1 MQHATIKGIELKKAK
16 SGAKGIVIT
25 ILTDDSQWIRDWI
38 GESAPSKVSDRWWS
52 AAGVPPQGWNGLMS
66 HAGFDLIDVGVSVTL
81 KEGDYGTQV
90 DGVFTIDSGVQD
102 PAQEEP
108 ASVEDDDELPF

>member
-38 GESAPSKVSDRWWS
+38 GESAPAKVSSRWWE
-52 AAGVPPQGWNGLMS
+52 AAGIQPQGWDGLMS

-90 DGVFTIDSGVQD
+90 DEVYTLNSGVQD

-108 ASVEDDDELPF
+108 ATVEDDDELPF

>member
-25 ILTDDSQWIRDWI
+25 ILTDDQWIRDWI
-38 GESAPSKVSDRWWS
+38 GENAPAKVSNRWWE
-52 AAGVPPQGWNGLMS
+52 AAGIQPQGWDGLMS
-66 HAGFDLIDVGVSVTL
+66 HAGFDLINVGVSVTL

-90 DGVFTIDSGVQD
+90 DEVYTLNSGVQD
-102 PAQEEP
+102 PAKEES
-108 ASVEDDDELPF
+108 AGAEDDDELPF